1 MANTSDAGFL
11 LGYLEECME
20 CKVYFPQYRISR
32 VVYTVR
38 VHEDSCITT
47 DMKSPNPW
55 ITDGQTNK
63 KKILMRERD
72 RASELEE
79 SDGDA
84 QDHADYV
91 EMESSVTEEELSS
104 DSSEESDGSED
115 SITESAGS
123 EPPASEPYL
132 MQPHV
137 FLRPMTEEMDRQEAK
152 TNADTGDEGNSEH
165 EDVIPE
171 DEKCSSEPAPDGKS
185 ESSGGSGGSS
195 SDDHKTA
202 DEELRDYDDV
212 VEQEIDN
219 SHAEPQNVEQEPYD
233 SRDMDIETYEL
244 DDVDEMMNQKRIL
257 EDRIRLFSK
266 RPV

>member
-1 MANTSDAGFL
+1 MANTSEAGFL

-137 FLRPMTEEMDRQEAK
+137 FLRPMTEEMDRQE
-152 TNADTGDEGNSEH
+152 DTGDEGNSEH